1 MGVGINNHG
10 YKSSLAIVIL
20 NRFYST
26 AIIAVKPT
34 RQEWRSVLLI
44 DSGTRQNQATRE
56 PWRSDGG
63 IFFRGFSQA

>member
-56 PWRSDGG
+56 RRRSDGG